1 MEIGKK
7 TIAAGIGLF
16 FLGGFSVYLIMASHS
31 GAAPAP
37 TASQQPA
44 AMQEAIAHL
53 RANNA
58 ANTPETTTSDTT
70 AADTTISGT
79 TTTSSTSLQ
88 TEEQTE
94 LTHDEFLAQAEARRE
109 QRLIDEAEAERL
121 AKLRAI
127 KEKSMECKF
136 WKQQQ
141 KTSSATAKIEEKIIQ
156 YCTLQTSS
164 AAHSSNG
171 TEHSANNADMDQS
184 GNNGQL

>member
-16 FLGGFSVYLIMASHS
+16 FLGGFSVYLVMANNS
-31 GAAPAP
+31 GAAPAA
-37 TASQQPA
+37 THQPA
-44 AMQEAIAHL
+44 AMQEAIEQL
-53 RANNA
+53 RTNNA
-58 ANTPETTTSDTT
+58 ANAPEIVAPDTT
-70 AADTTISGT
+70 ATASHAVTP
-79 TTTSSTSLQ
+79 
-88 TEEQTE
+88 EEEPAE

-109 QRLIDEAEAERL
+109 QRLIDEAEADRL

-127 KEKSMECKF
+127 KEKSVECKF